1 MRDVKILVKEH
12 EIPKYLKNKDY
23 SEDEVYRDNFKIWI
37 EEIWI
42 KKDQD
47 MDNLKF

>member
-12 EIPKYLKNKDY
+12 EIPRHLKNKDY
-23 SEDEVYRDNFKIWI
+23 SEDESYRDNFKIWI
-37 EEIWI
+37 EEIWV